1 MGAGAP
7 PGAWGCRARGL
18 VREGN
23 RGRVKELAR
32 TAVGTDSDAPRP
44 GRSCERGDPSGAPTR
59 RTTARASRST
69 FRAHAD
75 ESQVRGSQFRAD
87 PGRARPSRRGHAE
100 CAQSPRVRRA
110 PAIVADAGNASR
122 PARARHWPWS
132 CVSRRLPG
140 PGPPRPSAAV
150 SSSTVERPRGWR
162 QRTAR
167 VEPPGGRPHRPRNR
181 DEPANTWQDVV
192 DLSVP
197 HQGGSPCIR
206 RSWTR

>member
-7 PGAWGCRARGL
+7 PGAWGCRARRL

-32 TAVGTDSDAPRP
+32 TAVGTDSEARVLGGHASEGTHPAPRP
-44 GRSCERGDPSGAPTR
+44 AGPQPERADR
-59 RTTARASRST
+59 RFALMPR
-69 FRAHAD
+69 
-75 ESQVRGSQFRAD
+75 SQVRGSQFRAD

-100 CAQSPRVRRA
+100 RAQPPRVRRA